1 MRMSQ
6 NQSHHLIINSLLG
19 NYVKGDTG
27 ENDGISV
34 SEDFPLPTL
43 CSAGWQHWGLGWNSR
58 VLAVLEVCS
67 AAALQMEPSVRNL
80 HSYLLQLQEKETSC
94 AVSRFKKPR
103 NGAGL

>member
-43 CSAGWQHWGLGWNSR
+43 CSAGWQQRGLGWNSR
-58 VLAVLEVCS
+58 VLIVLEVCS
-67 AAALQMEPSVRNL
+67 AAALQMGPSVRNF
-80 HSYLLQLQEKETSC
+80 HLLQLQEKETFC
-94 AVSRFKKPR
+94 AVP
-103 NGAGL
+103 